1 MPAGSIDADVAERLE
16 TIRREHGEMISI
28 GRIAEIV
35 TDLLDRLKLKQ
46 DLRLYT
52 ELEQLADYIRDIKA
66 EIAALRPDE
75 IQEHYLPS
83 AADELDA
90 IVEATENAT
99 NSILAAAE
107 AIESVAADVDPAIA
121 DRLTEV
127 TTSIY
132 EACTFQDITG
142 QRIGKVVKALKVIQ
156 GRVETL
162 VNAFGSE
169 IDQIRQKTDAEKAAA
184 GPTAPSEKDLL
195 NGPQLSGAAKSQD
208 DIDALFSGGN

>member
-1 MPAGSIDADVAERLE
+1 MPADAMNADVAARLE
-16 TIRREHGEMISI
+16 SLRREHGEMISI
-28 GRIAEIV
+28 ERINEVV
-35 TDLLDRLKLKQ
+35 TDLLDRLQLKQ

-75 IQEHYLPS
+75 IQEQYLPS

-90 IVEATENAT
+90 IVEATEGAT

-107 AIESVAADVDPAIA
+107 AIESVTGDVDAA
-121 DRLTEV
+121 VAERLTEV

-162 VNAFGSE
+162 VSAFGSE
-169 IDQIRQKTDAEKAAA
+169 IDQIRKKTAAEKAAA
-184 GPTAPSEKDLL
+184 GPVGQSEEDLL
-195 NGPQLSGAAKSQD
+195 NGPQLAGMAKNQNE
-208 DIDALFSGGN
+208 IDALFGD